1 MSKIGMPM
9 SKSKDILPNPI
20 NIILILRSKVK
31 VIELINVRDTSYHGD
46 NSRTQQSMTMSKD
59 KKAEA

>member
-31 VIELINVRDTSYHGD
+31 VIELINVRDTSYDGD
-46 NSRTQQSMTMSKD
+46 TLTYPTKYDYVKGQKS
-59 KKAEA
+59 